1 MKSVSLPPSVALE
14 PTLLQTRGLEL
25 WAGQQRLLQGL
36 DWRVHPGERWCL
48 IGRNAVGKSSL
59 LRALAGL
66 SVAGRAGELW
76 WRGRPQAQWPAA
88 EAACFRAW
96 MPQQPVDRFG
106 LPVHRLLALSIVQS
120 DAGSALAD
128 ELTALDIASLAD
140 RPVTHLSGG
149 ERQRVAIAQAA
160 VQGAPLLLL
169 DEPIAFQDPAHQGL
183 VARWCA
189 DWVARRPDRALV
201 MSCHDMHWVAR
212 AATHVLA
219 LLGDG
224 RWRAGRVQDLLQAEP
239 LSEIFGCDWVEA
251 GGSWL
256 PA

>member
-1 MKSVSLPPSVALE
+1 MKQKDVP
-14 PTLLQTRGLEL
+14 LLQARGLDL
-25 WAGQQRLLQGL
+25 WAGSQRLVQAL
-36 DWRVHPGERWCL
+36 DWRVQAGERWCL

-66 SVAGRAGELW
+66 SVPGRAGELW
-76 WRGRPQAQWPAA
+76 WHERPQAQWPAA

-96 MPQQPVDRFG
+96 MPQQPADRFA
-106 LPVHRLLALSIVQS
+106 LPVQRLLALSVVQAEGGS
-120 DAGSALAD
+120 DAAEALA
-128 ELTALDIASLAD
+128 ALDIAALAD
-140 RPVTHLSGG
+140 RPVTRLSGG

-169 DEPIAFQDPAHQGL
+169 DEPIAFQDPAHQGI

-189 DWVARRPDRALV
+189 DWVARRAGRAIV
-201 MSCHDMHWVAR
+201 MSSHDMHWVAR

-224 RWRAGRVQDLLQAEP
+224 RWRAGQVQELLQAGP
-239 LSEIFGCDWVEA
+239 LRDIFDCDWIEA

>member
-1 MKSVSLPPSVALE
+1 MDASTTPLAE
-14 PTLLQTRGLEL
+14 ARGLEL
-25 WAGQQRLLQGL
+25 WAGTHRLVVGL
-36 DWRVHPGERWCL
+36 DWQVHGGERWCL

-66 SVAGRAGELW
+66 PVAGRAGEVR
-76 WRGRPQAQWPAA
+76 WRGRPQAHWPAA
-88 EAACFRAW
+88 EAAALRAW
-96 MPQQPVDRFG
+96 MPQQPVDRFA
-106 LPVHRLLALSIVQS
+106 LPVRRLLDLSVVRADG
-120 DAGSALAD
+120 DAPLDAD
-128 ELTALDIASLAD
+128 PAALDIADLAD
-140 RPVTHLSGG
+140 RPLTRLSGG

-183 VARWCA
+183 VARWGA
-189 DWVARRPDRALV
+189 DWVARRPGRALV
-201 MSCHDMHWVAR
+201 MSSHDMHWVAR

-224 RWRAGRVQDLLQAEP
+224 RWRAGTAQQMLQAEP
-239 LSEIFGCDWVEA
+239 LREIFGCDWLAA

>member
-1 MKSVSLPPSVALE
+1 MSLIE
-14 PTLLQTRGLEL
+14 TRKLDL
-25 WAGQQRLLQGL
+25 WAGEHRLVSELG
-36 DWRVHPGERWCL
+36 WRVHSGERWCL

-66 SVAGRAGELW
+66 PVAGRAGEVF
-76 WRGRPQAQWPAA
+76 WRQRPQVDWPAA

-96 MPQQPVDRFG
+96 MPQQPADRFA
-106 LPVHRLLALSIVQS
+106 LPVRRLLDLSVVQA
-120 DAGSALAD
+120 DAATDLDTDLAQ
-128 ELTALDIASLAD
+128 LDIAELSD
-140 RPVTHLSGG
+140 RVLTQLSGG

-160 VQGAPLLLL
+160 AQGAPLLLL

-183 VARWCA
+183 VARWAA
-189 DWVARRPDRALV
+189 DWVTRRPGRALV
-201 MSCHDMHWVAR
+201 MSSHDMHWVAR

-224 RWRAGRVQDLLQAEP
+224 RWRAGPVEEILQAEP
-239 LSEIFGCDWVEA
+239 LREIFDCEWLPA